1 MEMSPNTHSI
11 SSECNGESLP
21 RAGMALGLS
30 RVTPWP
36 LPPRAHMQS
45 SSLQALLPPRKLCS
59 LEYNNTLLKY
69 LCKSICSAF
78 TVPTPNYRW

>member
-1 MEMSPNTHSI
+1 MEMLPNTHSI

-36 LPPRAHMQS
+36 LPPRAHAEQLIAGTAATS
-45 SSLQALLPPRKLCS
+45 EALLIR
-59 LEYNNTLLKY
+59 
-69 LCKSICSAF
+69 IQ
-78 TVPTPNYRW
+78 